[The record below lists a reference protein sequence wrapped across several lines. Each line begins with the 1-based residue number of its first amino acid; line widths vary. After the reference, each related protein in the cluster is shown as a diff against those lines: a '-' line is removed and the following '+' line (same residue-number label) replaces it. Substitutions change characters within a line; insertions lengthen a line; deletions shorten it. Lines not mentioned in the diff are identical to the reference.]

1 MNGCKPKKEKNHSL
15 SKFIQD
21 EVLKIWIAL
30 YVVKKWIQTL

>member
-1 MNGCKPKKEKNHSL
+1 MGVNLKKKKNHSL

-30 YVVKKWIQTL
+30 YVVKKWIQPL